1 MHYIQYFHIQ
11 IGSAANYVYDG
22 IILYA
27 LTVQQMTNDG
37 VDYRDGA
44 NFLRYSQ
51 RVLFKGSQVVFNL
64 YRTKLKYLNI
74 VIARH

>member
-1 MHYIQYFHIQ
+1 MYYIQYFHIQ

-27 LTVQQMTNDG
+27 LTVQQMTKDG

-44 NFLRYSQ
+44 SFLRYSQ
-51 RVLFKGSQVVFNL
+51 QVLFKGTQIVFTL
-64 YRTKLKYLNI
+64 YSTKPKYLNY